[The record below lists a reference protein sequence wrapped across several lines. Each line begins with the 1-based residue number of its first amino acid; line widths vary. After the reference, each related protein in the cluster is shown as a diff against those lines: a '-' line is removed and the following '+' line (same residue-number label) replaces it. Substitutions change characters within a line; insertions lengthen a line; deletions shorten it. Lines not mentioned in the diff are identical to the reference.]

1 MTTATPFTAP
11 ASSYETYVVMP
22 YREELHQLE
31 ATYARALSH
40 DVEPLAAWLRTQASK
55 PLAAFGAG
63 GSLAIAEMAAVLHQ
77 RATGRL
83 ARSGEP
89 MDLYF
94 LDEHTA
100 DTAVLLVTASGGHSD
115 SLFACTLLP
124 DLPTDSA
131 VLCGALDSE
140 GERLLADTDVE
151 VFAYPMLPKVHG
163 WVAVN
168 SILAQAVVLAR
179 AYGAAFPER
188 IGSLPASLSSLLPDP
203 EGVDASLDL
212 LTTRLAEVLAKPAFV
227 LLHGPDTRTAQRDF
241 DSKFAESGLGEIAA
255 SEYRNFAH
263 GRYQALLPRES
274 EFGILG
280 IATARESA
288 IAVATFA
295 ELPDQFPHQLLT
307 IPGESPAA
315 EQVACVLNV
324 LFVCG
329 ALERVRG
336 TAVGWGSRRTF
347 GDPLYEFDLAP
358 IFRPNLPISADPFP
372 RP

>member
-1 MTTATPFTAP
+1 MSTASPVTAP
-11 ASSYETYVVMP
+11 TSSYETYLVMP
-22 YREELHQLE
+22 YVDELHQLE
-31 ATYARALSH
+31 ATYARAMTH
-40 DVEPLAAWLRTQASK
+40 DVGTLAAWLRTQASK
-55 PLAAFGAG
+55 PLATFGAG

-94 LDEHTA
+94 LDETTTG
-100 DTAVLLVTASGGHSD
+100 TAVLLVTASGGHSD
-115 SLFACTLLP
+115 SLFACRLLP
-124 DLPTDSA
+124 DVPTDSA

-140 GERLLADTDVE
+140 GERLLAGTDVE

-179 AYGAAFPER
+179 AYGEAFPEQ
-188 IGSLPASLSSLLPDP
+188 IGALPPTLWPLLPDP

-212 LTTRLAEVLAKPAFV
+212 LTATLAEVLAKPALV
-227 LLHGPDTRTAQRDF
+227 LLHGPDTRTAQRDL
-241 DSKFAESGLGEIAA
+241 DSKFAESGLGELAA

-274 EFGILG
+274 ECGILG
-280 IATARESA
+280 IASARESA
-288 IAVATFA
+288 VAAATFA
-295 ELPDQFPHQLLT
+295 ELPEDLPHRLIA
-307 IPGESPAA
+307 IPGDSAAA

-336 TAVGWGSRRTF
+336 TAVGWGSRNTF
-347 GDPLYEFDLAP
+347 GDTLYEFDLTP
-358 IFRPNLPISADPFP
+358 IFRPHGPSATAPLPP
-372 RP
+372 R